1 MDGLENIVAEAE
13 HYDRQTESAQQFK
26 PVDEQGGA
34 AAVVA
39 GISPTEAAGNMAES
53 VLSLGFGLM
62 RMVLDSRL
70 VLADEEK
77 ECARNDLSP
86 VIEKY
91 NLAMGGTGR
100 LPWHEEIIAGL
111 YLGGLYKRIKRALG
125 ELRAADKAKREAK
138 EQANQQA
145 NGNTYQANDY
155 YGKEREYAA
164 QEQPHAVSSDIGLR
178 QESNLNPN
186 ERFF

>member
-13 HYDRQTESAQQFK
+13 HYEQQTENAQQFK
-26 PVDEQGGA
+26 PEVEQGGA

-39 GISPTEAAGNMAES
+39 GISPAEAAGNMAES

-111 YLGGLYKRIKRALG
+111 YLGGLYKRIRRALS
-125 ELRAADKAKREAK
+125 ELRAMDKAKREAK
-138 EQANQQA
+138 EQASGNQQ
-145 NGNTYQANDY
+145 QANDY
-155 YGKEREYAA
+155 YGKEREHAA
-164 QEQPHAVSSDIGLR
+164 QEQPHAVPSDFGLR
-178 QESNLNPN
+178 QEPNLNPN